1 MLWHAPGADEGRTSR
16 NGRLQ
21 HRTWGPYRGATK
33 GGKGAAVGA
42 GIGGLL
48 AVVEEVTVRRFLGSD
63 FVLKKGRK
71 ESMELEADLQ
81 LPAP

>member
-1 MLWHAPGADEGRTSR
+1 
-16 NGRLQ
+16 
-21 HRTWGPYRGATK
+21 
-33 GGKGAAVGA
+33 VGA